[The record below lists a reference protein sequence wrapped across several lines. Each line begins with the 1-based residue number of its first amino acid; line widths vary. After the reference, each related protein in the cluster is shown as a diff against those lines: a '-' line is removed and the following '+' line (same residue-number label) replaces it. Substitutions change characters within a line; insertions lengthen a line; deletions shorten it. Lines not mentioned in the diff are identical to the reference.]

1 MATGKVGQQF
11 SNWREE
17 LQDWFDGGTVFK
29 VMTWILLVIIVSI
42 TVMGWYWSR
51 EPDLF
56 TIEQSTQRVTAE
68 SREVVGVATTSA
80 LLQVMET
87 LLDKPGGYTHN
98 DRLPPGVMLDN
109 MPIWEYGAL
118 IQVRDLSRAMRE
130 YYSRSQS
137 QSREDEDLSMAEP
150 RFNFQANSWVLP
162 ASESEYRDGMT
173 LVESYLA
180 RLTDEQNKQA
190 QFYARADNLHMY
202 LGMVSSRLGSLS
214 QRLSASVGQARIN
227 TDLAGDSAAT
237 QATSADQ
244 MTEVKTSWFEIDDIF
259 YEARGSSWALI
270 HFLKAVEKDFAG
282 VLQKKNALIS
292 LRQIIRE
299 LEETQGTIYSPIILN
314 GSGFGLVANHSLVM
328 ASYVSR
334 ANAAII
340 DLRDL
345 LSRG

>member
-56 TIEQSTQRVTAE
+56 TTEQSTQRVTAE
-68 SREVVGVATTSA
+68 GREVVGVATTSA

-109 MPIWEYGAL
+109 MPNWEYGAL